1 MSSPPSVARLHC
13 VVVSPC
19 SCVSLVVVVTTL
31 FGLARRCHRILVWR
45 GSPSLLPFPRQSLLS
60 RAWIA
65 WPWFPSSRLCCR
77 WRYIGRKPR
86 RMGNLMCKPL
96 EKAVDLLLEA
106 SIRQI
111 DYIINYE
118 DYVEG
123 LKELDGKLEQNEL
136 TVRQLVDAA
145 ENNAEEITPT
155 TQDWRNRVAAKREES
170 KEFRDDRTLKSKTS
184 CFAGG
189 CSSGALP
196 FLWHRRQLG
205 RKAKILAPAI
215 KELNDETPDSANIS
229 YRQAPTFEDRNPS
242 GDDYLKFESRKGTI
256 EKVMEQLKDSTV
268 RIVGLH
274 GPSGVGKTSLIQQ
287 IAKQAKGRFDK
298 VAMAT
303 VKKDPDLQK
312 VQQDIADHLG
322 LTFGDEGQKGRA
334 ALLRK
339 RLKKEN
345 TLVILDDLWDELD
358 LNEIGIPFDNDDV
371 SSHVMRQER
380 TEGEEQT
387 TTRGCKIFIT
397 SRYKEVLRNKMN
409 VKEKSVVLVPELDI
423 EETLTLFKKVVGLS
437 NENPKFKPETLHK
450 YCAGLPMA
458 VILVGKSLQN
468 KSESEWEGEL
478 ERLKNQQE
486 SNEVQKYMEKHV
498 MMGYDLL
505 ASEELK
511 STFLMCA
518 QMGHPSL
525 IADLVKY
532 CYGLGTLKDVH
543 TLRDAHK
550 TISESIQK
558 LKDLG
563 LLDSTSN
570 DSFNMHDIIRDA
582 ALSMACK
589 NQNVFILRNKTLDVW
604 PHKKELQSC
613 TGIHL
618 YKSQIVVELPE
629 VLNSPQLKFFHIDT
643 DDSSLEIPDRF
654 FEKME
659 ELRVL
664 VLSGIHLPSLPS
676 SIKCLSNLRMLCL
689 ENCTLD
695 ISDCSISRLTRPL
708 SLSSFTSLEELHIR
722 NSLTKMEVE
731 EEVNRSQTSVLSELK
746 HLHQLNSIDVCIPS
760 AEVLPADLFFH
771 ELNDY
776 KIVIG
781 DFETIS
787 IEDFKIPNKYEASR
801 SLALQLE
808 RGMDIHS
815 LKGVKLLFKGV
826 VNLLLGELHGV
837 QNAFYELN
845 LNGFPDLKHLS
856 IANNKGIEYIVN
868 SMELSQPQDA
878 FPSLEFLSLFN
889 LKNIKNICCSPIT
902 NSSFSRL
909 KTIKVQMCP
918 QLKNI
923 FFFYI
928 VKFLTSLETIYVSD
942 CDSLQA
948 VVGEEGEGSNKV
960 VLYKLC
966 SLTLQKL
973 PSFVSFCEIDDREIL
988 PAEDEKSLFE
998 ENVEIPKLEILK
1010 LFSIKIH
1017 RIWNNWPSNDWF
1029 QNLIKLT
1036 LDDCCNLTYLCSLSV
1051 ARCLNK
1057 LKSISIGSCPLMEK
1071 LFIIGGNKNECSK
1084 VCIFP
1089 KLEEIELFSM
1099 EMLQK
1104 IWPGEDEVSADSFP
1118 SLVSVNINYCNKL
1131 DKIFPDHTKCWYMH
1145 LKSLKVYWCKSVE
1158 FIFESRHPPQQNDT
1172 KSALLE
1178 LIDLRYL
1185 PYLKQVWSV
1194 DPKGVVNFANLQSIK
1209 ISDCNTLRNVLPASI
1224 AKDLGK
1230 LESFSITSSHEL
1242 EEIIAWDT
1250 GSETSNEPPLKF
1262 PEVVSMS
1269 FSKLPSI
1276 RCFYKGRHIVECP
1289 KLKQLTVTACPN
1301 LEIFKTESA
1310 NEEEIAFL
1318 SAEKVIFKLEHL
1330 HIDSRNVRWL
1340 VSNRGK
1346 YRLNSLTH
1354 LHLEEWASIDETL
1367 YCFLHTIPNLQILE
1381 SSISWGIREF
1391 VPSGNTGPQQRLGTV
1406 LLLKELILNT
1416 SNVED
1421 IGFER
1426 DPALQRSL
1434 HRLVLTDCRTLR
1446 RLAHSSVSFTHLTYL
1461 QVYSCDELKTL
1472 MACST
1477 AKSLVQL
1484 TTLKV
1489 NYCRQLNEIVTKDE
1503 QENDEGIKIVF
1514 ANLIT
1519 IELEQ
1524 LSNLTSFCSIAN
1536 CEFSVPSLEK
1546 LILRDCPKMKTFTAK
1561 RIRAPRLQCVLASES
1576 SDEEGKGYWEGD
1588 LNATIQMV
1596 FADKVHLELSNHP
1609 ELKQVWCDKTLVQV
1623 NRFQN
1628 VKSLVLKRCGYVV
1641 HVIPSHLLHC
1651 FKNLEDL
1658 QVSDCHGV
1666 QVIFNMD
1673 DISNKQVTKAMG
1685 MSGLKNLSLENLPNL
1700 KHVWDKDPKGTFHL
1714 QALQDFSI
1722 DRCDSLE
1729 YVFPS
1734 SITKGL
1740 AMNNLSIKNCEQLV
1754 KIFSED
1760 KTTSELEDTISIVFG
1775 SLTSLCL
1782 TGVPLLKYFYPGLHK
1797 LQFQKL
1803 KRLYI
1808 QACKWMI
1815 FNCEEAEAYID
1826 QQVIVPPL
1834 EQVNLLFQSLE
1845 KLSFDI
1851 RGAKLTWEVK
1861 SGKLGF
1867 EESEEE
1873 RVEEVLFEEKP
1884 KADYVEFLSHLPL
1897 KGLSMSSL
1905 LRLKSI
1911 GFDHSWIHP
1920 ILDNIQTLEVNTCF
1934 YIKNYLVPS
1943 KVSFSSLTKLIV
1955 NYCNDLLYL
1964 FTSSTAKSLSQLKH
1978 MEISNCRSMREI
1990 ICKEDDE
1997 SNENIIFEQL
2007 QVLHLRDLPML
2018 RWLYSGKRT
2027 LCFPSLQQLFMFGK
2041 LSTMATFCPHIQID
2055 LDSVK
2060 LSSGQNYWNPYEVQ
2074 WEDDV
2079 DTTIRKINN
2088 KEIGLR
2094 ESLYFQDMWR
2104 GSLPVPE
2111 AYFGNLESLVVYQC
2125 EFLSEVIPLHLLPFL
2140 NNMRKLEVQKCSS
2153 VKTIFDVKC
2162 ITKDKTLPPI
2172 KFSLKELVLEKLPNL
2187 DSIWNE
2193 DPDGI
2198 LNLQVVEQVRV
2209 DTCKSLTS
2217 LFPKSVAKDLVS
2229 LENLELKHCESL
2241 VEIIA
2246 GIEATP
2252 EGAISD
2258 FIKFPCLASLT
2269 LLDLPSFNCFYCSLH
2284 CVLLKSLNGHDPQ
2297 IEDQVKKVTPKLIN
2311 LSFGEKEAKMIGHEE
2326 CEESHFCIINVPD
2339 MQSFDIKLVCDELPY
2354 AFLQKVSC
2362 IESLE
2367 VSNSS
2372 IKEIFCPERSNL
2384 NYAQFLSQLKK
2395 LELASLSELTS
2406 IGFEHY
2412 WIRESSILKTLTH
2425 LTVSKCD
2432 SLIYLFTS
2440 TTAKSLTQ
2448 LKEMEISNC
2457 ESIQEIVS
2465 NEGEESIHDEI
2476 VFEQLQK
2483 LKFYRSKNLR
2493 RFYNGGFTLSLP
2505 SLEEL
2510 KVIECKRM
2518 ETFCEGT
2525 INTDKLSAVSF
2536 KFGDTTPLEVDLN
2549 SAFRNTYKTEV
2560 AKFVREV
2567 KDLELKEHPWIHEI
2581 WNDPSRVPSL
2591 CFIRLKILI
2600 VEKCEFTS
2608 IVIPS
2613 HILGLLCKLEE
2624 LVVRQCDSVKAIFE
2638 VTSEAKD
2645 TKVLSLKKLTI
2656 EDLPNLEHVWDSNP
2670 IQQIG
2675 CFQSFQEV
2683 YVHRC
2688 NSLQRLFPTSVA
2700 KNLNKLEKLE
2710 VTECDRLVEIV
2721 AKDKASVEGAPKEFA
2736 FRSLT
2741 SIKLWSLPELK
2752 CFYPSPHKLK
2762 CPKLEEVHLFH
2773 CDQLK
2778 ESQRFQRSQA
2788 ENQAIFFPKK
2798 VIPNLKFLALSKEEI
2813 MMMWHEQLHVNDLSK
2828 LEALRLQCFHDD
2840 SDTFPYEVLQ
2850 QLPNIEN
2857 LAVSCSSFKGI
2868 FCSESPNMDGVEGI
2882 LPHLKCLQL
2891 IKLSKL
2897 STIGLEHSWMDII
2910 SKNLKK
2916 LLMDQCHCLKSI
2928 VPSKVSFSSLI
2939 ELNISKCNGLVSLF
2953 TPSTSRTLYQLKH
2966 MSVKD
2971 CESLE
2976 EIVSEESSENVE
2988 EEIIVFSELKTLF
3001 LRSLPKLGRF
3011 YNGNVALKFPSL
3023 EKFSLISC
3031 QKMESFCAGA
3041 AIVNRRTE
3049 VEFMKNK
3056 KTVLLEV
3063 DLNCAVRKAFEGTL
3077 QYNNRK
3083 NIEFG
3088 FVKKLKKDGGI
3099 LVENSK

>member
-1 MSSPPSVARLHC
+1 
-13 VVVSPC
+13 
-19 SCVSLVVVVTTL
+19 
-31 FGLARRCHRILVWR
+31 
-45 GSPSLLPFPRQSLLS
+45 
-60 RAWIA
+60 
-65 WPWFPSSRLCCR
+65 
-77 WRYIGRKPR
+77 
-86 RMGNLMCKPL
+86 MGNLMCKPL

-689 ENCTLD
+689 ENCTLGNLSIINKLKNLRILSLSGSRIEDWPTELEGLCRLQLLD

-2104 GSLPVPE
+2104 GSMPIPE
-2111 AYFGNLESLVVYQC
+2111 AYFGNLESLIVHQC
-2125 EFLSEVIPLHLLPFL
+2125 EFLSEVIPLHLLPSL
-2140 NNMRKLEVQKCSS
+2140 NNMRTLKVQKCSS

-2162 ITKDKTLPPI
+2162 ITKNKTLLPI

-2193 DPDGI
+2193 DPDGVLDFQLI
-2198 LNLQVVEQVRV
+2198 QEMHV

-2217 LFPKSVAKDLVS
+2217 LFPKSVGKDLVN
-2229 LENLELKHCESL
+2229 LKNLELKHCEGL

-2246 GIEATP
+2246 GIETTP
-2252 EGAISD
+2252 EEAISNL
-2258 FIKFPCLASLT
+2258 IKLPRLTSLT

-2284 CVLLKSLNGHDPQ
+2284 CVLMKTLNGHDPQ
-2297 IEDQVKKVTPKLIN
+2297 IEDQVSFKEVTPKLTN
-2311 LSFGEKEAKMIGHEE
+2311 MLFGEREAKMIGHEE
-2326 CEESHFCIINVPD
+2326 CDGSHFGDINVPD
-2339 MQSFDIKLVCDELPY
+2339 MQSFNVELESDELPY
-2354 AFLQKVSC
+2354 TFLQKVSC
-2362 IESLE
+2362 IKTLQLK
-2367 VSNSS
+2367 NSS
-2372 IKEIFCPERSNL
+2372 IKEIFCSKRPNL
-2384 NYAQFLSQLKK
+2384 DCTQFLPHLKELK
-2395 LELASLSELTS
+2395 LASLSELIS
-2406 IGFEHY
+2406 IGFECS
-2412 WIRESSILKTLTH
+2412 WILESSILKTLVTLEVKSCSGLTSLVSSPVCFSNLTH
-2425 LTVSKCD
+2425 LTVSECD
-2432 SLIYLFTS
+2432 SMIYLFTS
-2440 TTAKSLTQ
+2440 ATAKSLFQ
-2448 LKEMEISNC
+2448 LKEMKISNC
-2457 ESIQEIVS
+2457 KSMEWIMS

-2476 VFEQLQK
+2476 VFEQLQE
-2483 LKFYRSKNLR
+2483 LRFESLKNLR
-2493 RFYNGGFTLSLP
+2493 RFYNGDFALSFP
-2505 SLEEL
+2505 SLEKL
-2510 KVIECKRM
+2510 KVIKCNRM
-2518 ETFCEGT
+2518 EYFCEGT
-2525 INTDKLSAVSF
+2525 INTNKLSEVVFDDSF
-2536 KFGDTTPLEVDLN
+2536 RGDRTPLEVDLN
-2549 SAFRNTYKTEV
+2549 STLRNTYKTEV

-2567 KDLELKEHPWIHEI
+2567 KDLKLSEHPMIHGI
-2581 WNDPSRVPSL
+2581 WNDPFRVPSL

-2600 VEKCEFTS
+2600 VEKCEFITS

-2613 HILGLLCKLEE
+2613 HILSLLCKLEE
-2624 LVVRQCDSVKAIFE
+2624 LVVRQCDSVKKIFE
-2638 VTSEAKD
+2638 VTHEAKD
-2645 TKVLSLKKLTI
+2645 TMINPLRSGLKKLTI
-2656 EDLPNLEHVWDSNP
+2656 EQLPNLEHVWDSDP
-2670 IQQIG
+2670 AQQISY
-2675 CFQSFQEV
+2675 FQSFQEV
-2683 YVHRC
+2683 YVHGC
-2688 NSLQRLFPTSVA
+2688 NNLQRLFPTSVA
-2700 KNLNKLEKLE
+2700 ENLNKLEKLE
-2710 VTECDRLVEIV
+2710 VIECDRLVEIV
-2721 AKDKASVEGAPKEFA
+2721 TKDEVVVEGAPKEFA
-2736 FRSLT
+2736 LQSMT

-2752 CFYPSPHKLK
+2752 CFYPAPHKLE

-2773 CDQLK
+2773 CEKLK
-2778 ESQRFQRSQA
+2778 IFQFESQEFQCPQA
-2788 ENQAIFFPKK
+2788 ENEAIFLPEK
-2798 VIPNLKFLALSKEEI
+2798 VIPYLKFLAVSKEEI
-2813 MMMWHEQLHVNDLSK
+2813 MMMLHGQFHVNNLSK
-2828 LEALRLQCFHDD
+2828 LEALQLQCFHDD
-2840 SDTFPYEVLQ
+2840 SDTFSYEVLG

-2857 LAVSCSSFKGI
+2857 LAVNCSSFKEI
-2868 FCSESPNMDGVEGI
+2868 FYSQSPNMDDGKGI

-2897 STIGLEHSWMDII
+2897 KSIGLEYAWMDLI
-2910 SKNLKK
+2910 SKNLEK
-2916 LLMDQCHCLKSI
+2916 LLIDQCHCLRSI

-2939 ELNISKCNGLVSLF
+2939 ELNISECNGLVSLF
-2953 TPSTSRTLYQLKH
+2953 TPSTSRTLHQLKN

-2976 EIVSEESSENVE
+2976 EIVSKETEESSELVE
-2988 EEIIVFSELKTLF
+2988 EEIIVFPELKTLS
-3001 LRSLPKLGRF
+3001 LCSLPNLGRF
-3011 YNGNVALKFPSL
+3011 YNGNTALKFPL
-3023 EKFSLISC
+3023 LDKFSLIDC

-3041 AIVNRRTE
+3041 VSVNRWTE
-3049 VEFMKNK
+3049 VEFEEDKDP
-3056 KTVLLEV
+3056 VLLEV
-3063 DLNCAVRKAFEGTL
+3063 DLNSAIPKAFEGMF
-3077 QYNNRK
+3077 Y
-3083 NIEFG
+3083 
-3088 FVKKLKKDGGI
+3088 
-3099 LVENSK
+3099 

>member
-1 MSSPPSVARLHC
+1 
-13 VVVSPC
+13 
-19 SCVSLVVVVTTL
+19 
-31 FGLARRCHRILVWR
+31 
-45 GSPSLLPFPRQSLLS
+45 
-60 RAWIA
+60 
-65 WPWFPSSRLCCR
+65 
-77 WRYIGRKPR
+77 
-86 RMGNLMCKPL
+86 MGNLMCKPL

-689 ENCTLD
+689 ENCTLGNLSIINKLKNLRILSLSGSRIEDWPTELEGLCRLQLLD

-2284 CVLLKSLNGHDPQ
+2284 CVLLKTLNGHDPQ
-2297 IEDQVKKVTPKLIN
+2297 IEDQVSFKEVTPKLTN
-2311 LSFGEKEAKMIGHEE
+2311 MLFGEREAKMIGHEE
-2326 CEESHFCIINVPD
+2326 CDGSHFGDINVPD
-2339 MQSFDIKLVCDELPY
+2339 MQSFNVELESDELPY
-2354 AFLQKVSC
+2354 TFLQKVSC
-2362 IESLE
+2362 IKTLQLK
-2367 VSNSS
+2367 NSS
-2372 IKEIFCPERSNL
+2372 IKEIFCSKRPNL
-2384 NYAQFLSQLKK
+2384 DCTQFLPHLKELK
-2395 LELASLSELTS
+2395 LASLSELIS
-2406 IGFEHY
+2406 IGFECS
-2412 WIRESSILKTLTH
+2412 WILESSILKTLVTLEVKSCSGLTSLVSSPVCFSNLTH
-2425 LTVSKCD
+2425 LTVSECD
-2432 SLIYLFTS
+2432 SMIYLFTS
-2440 TTAKSLTQ
+2440 ATAKSLFQ
-2448 LKEMEISNC
+2448 LKEMKISNC
-2457 ESIQEIVS
+2457 KSMEWIMS

-2476 VFEQLQK
+2476 VFEQLQE
-2483 LKFYRSKNLR
+2483 LRFESLKNLR
-2493 RFYNGGFTLSLP
+2493 RFYNGDFALSFP
-2505 SLEEL
+2505 SLEKL
-2510 KVIECKRM
+2510 KVIKCNRM
-2518 ETFCEGT
+2518 EYFCEGT
-2525 INTDKLSAVSF
+2525 INTNKLSEVVFDDSF
-2536 KFGDTTPLEVDLN
+2536 RGDRTPLEVDLN
-2549 SAFRNTYKTEV
+2549 STLRNTYKTEV

-2567 KDLELKEHPWIHEI
+2567 KDLKLSEHPMIHGI
-2581 WNDPSRVPSL
+2581 WNDPFRVPSL

-2600 VEKCEFTS
+2600 VEKCEFITS

-2613 HILGLLCKLEE
+2613 HILSLLCKLEE
-2624 LVVRQCDSVKAIFE
+2624 LVVRQCDSVKKIFE
-2638 VTSEAKD
+2638 VTHEAKD
-2645 TKVLSLKKLTI
+2645 TMINPLRSGLKKLTI
-2656 EDLPNLEHVWDSNP
+2656 EQLPNLEHVWDSDP
-2670 IQQIG
+2670 AQQISY
-2675 CFQSFQEV
+2675 FQSFQEV
-2683 YVHRC
+2683 YVHGC
-2688 NSLQRLFPTSVA
+2688 NNLQRLFPTSVA
-2700 KNLNKLEKLE
+2700 ENLNKLEKLE
-2710 VTECDRLVEIV
+2710 VIECDRLVEIV
-2721 AKDKASVEGAPKEFA
+2721 TKDEVVVEGAPKEFA
-2736 FRSLT
+2736 LQSMT

-2752 CFYPSPHKLK
+2752 CFYPAPHKLE

-2773 CDQLK
+2773 CEKLK
-2778 ESQRFQRSQA
+2778 IFQFESQEFQCPQA
-2788 ENQAIFFPKK
+2788 ENEAIFLPEK
-2798 VIPNLKFLALSKEEI
+2798 VIPYLKFLAVSKEEI
-2813 MMMWHEQLHVNDLSK
+2813 MMMLHGQFHVNNLSK
-2828 LEALRLQCFHDD
+2828 LEALQLQCFHDD
-2840 SDTFPYEVLQ
+2840 SDTFSYEVLG

-2857 LAVSCSSFKGI
+2857 LAVNCSSFKEI
-2868 FCSESPNMDGVEGI
+2868 FYSQSPNMDDGKGI

-2897 STIGLEHSWMDII
+2897 KSIGLEYAWMDLI
-2910 SKNLKK
+2910 SKNLEK
-2916 LLMDQCHCLKSI
+2916 LLIDQCHCLRSI

-2939 ELNISKCNGLVSLF
+2939 ELNISECNGLVSLF
-2953 TPSTSRTLYQLKH
+2953 TPSTSRTLHQLKN

-2976 EIVSEESSENVE
+2976 EIVSKETEESSELVE
-2988 EEIIVFSELKTLF
+2988 EEIIVFPELKTLS
-3001 LRSLPKLGRF
+3001 LCSLPNLGRF
-3011 YNGNVALKFPSL
+3011 YNGNTALKFPL
-3023 EKFSLISC
+3023 LDKFSLIDC

-3041 AIVNRRTE
+3041 VSVNRWTE
-3049 VEFMKNK
+3049 VEFEEDKDP
-3056 KTVLLEV
+3056 VLLEV
-3063 DLNCAVRKAFEGTL
+3063 DLNSAIPKAFEGMF
-3077 QYNNRK
+3077 Y
-3083 NIEFG
+3083 
-3088 FVKKLKKDGGI
+3088 
-3099 LVENSK
+3099 